1 MRMDVSKICK
11 TTENK
16 SPYFFYFQATGLD
29 RSTIRITLVLTS
41 AKTTSGI
48 SRFKRNQ
55 FLKNPQ
61 IMITNILAGYL
72 EIRTSFKYCLKF

>member
-1 MRMDVSKICK
+1 MDVTKICK
-11 TTENK
+11 TTEKN
-16 SPYFFYFQATGLD
+16 SILFHFQATGLD

-55 FLKNPQ
+55 FLKNP
-61 IMITNILAGYL
+61 
-72 EIRTSFKYCLKF
+72 